1 MMSKVDKRVVE
12 KFEMFLER
20 KFAPAANS
28 INDWRSASRF
38 VDNMMARIFDST
50 YYKNGARKIS
60 DLIKE
65 RYGKIDWMLM
75 DVNVPL
81 VLEVGPKNQFEIM
94 RNKHDQLMYRF
105 VPSGY

>member
-1 MMSKVDKRVVE
+1 MSKVDKRVEE

-20 KFAPAANS
+20 KFAPAASS

-38 VDNMMARIFDST
+38 VDNMMAQIFNRT

-60 DLIKE
+60 DLIEE

-94 RNKHDQLMYRF
+94 RNKHDNLVYRF

>member
-1 MMSKVDKRVVE
+1 
-12 KFEMFLER
+12 
-20 KFAPAANS
+20 
-28 INDWRSASRF
+28 
-38 VDNMMARIFDST
+38 
-50 YYKNGARKIS
+50 
-60 DLIKE
+60 LIKE

>member
-1 MMSKVDKRVVE
+1 MPKVEE

-20 KFAPAANS
+20 KFAPAAS
-28 INDWRSASRF
+28 GVNDWRSASRF
-38 VDNMMARIFDST
+38 VHNMMDQLFIST

-81 VLEVGPKNQFEIM
+81 VLEVGHKNQFEIM
-94 RNKHDQLMYRF
+94 RNKHGQLVYRF

>member
-1 MMSKVDKRVVE
+1 MSKVDKRVEE

-38 VDNMMARIFDST
+38 VYNMMAQIFNRT
-50 YYKNGARKIS
+50 YYKNGTRKIS
-60 DLIKE
+60 DLIEE

-94 RNKHDQLMYRF
+94 RNKHDNLVYRF